1 MVSLTDPFE
10 DLFADRRRVAVF
22 VVGVLALAAVP
33 YSTTAYV
40 TELVFTA
47 LVFVMLGVSWN
58 LVAGYAGQIS
68 LGHHAFFGLG
78 AFVSAWLTTPTR
90 AGLPESIQ
98 SPALLAILVGALVAG
113 VLALVLGPL
122 LFRLTGHYFAIGT
135 LAVAAIIQL
144 VLLDQRRFSGGST
157 GYYVRNSVEHETVY
171 LLMLLATVAAI
182 LLTYAIVH
190 SRSGL
195 GMRAIHDDEDAASSL
210 GVNPLRYKL
219 MSFAVASGMAGLAG
233 GFFAQFSGYIN
244 ADSTLGVTYM
254 VDTLVVV
261 VLGGMGTMAGPLLG
275 TGLFLTLD
283 TALQRTGSDFATTIE
298 GALIII
304 FVIFVP
310 GGLYKLLS
318 ENSVADV
325 RNAVS
330 DLRND
335 VSEFRREVREDGL
348 REAVSRR
355 FGDDRNHGSG
365 E

>member
-1 MVSLTDPFE
+1 MVSLSNPFE
-10 DLFADRRRVAVF
+10 ALFADRRRVAVA
-22 VVGVLALAAVP
+22 VAGVLALAVVP
-33 YSTTAYV
+33 YTTTPYY
-40 TELVFTA
+40 TDIVFTG

-68 LGHHAFFGLG
+68 LGHHAFFGIG

-98 SPALLAILVGALVAG
+98 SPALLAIVVGALAAG
-113 VLALVLGPL
+113 LLALALGPV

-157 GYYVRNSVEHETVY
+157 GYYVQNSVSPETVY
-171 LLMLLATVAAI
+171 LLMLAATVVVILATYV
-182 LLTYAIVH
+182 VVQ

-195 GMRAIHDDEDAASSL
+195 GMRAVHDDEDAASSL
-210 GVNPLRYKL
+210 GVDPLRYKL
-219 MSFAVASGMAGLAG
+219 MSFAIASGMAGLAG

-244 ADSTLGVTYM
+244 PDSTLGVTYM

-275 TGLFLTLD
+275 AGLFLTLD
-283 TALQRTGSDFATTIE
+283 TVLRQTAGEFATTIE
-298 GALIII
+298 GGLIIL

-310 GGLYKLLS
+310 GGLYKLLTDRS
-318 ENSVADV
+318 
-325 RNAVS
+325 
-330 DLRND
+330 
-335 VSEFRREVREDGL
+335 
-348 REAVSRR
+348 
-355 FGDDRNHGSG
+355 GDDTEGGDAAESA

>member
-1 MVSLTDPFE
+1 MVSLTEPFE
-10 DLFADRRRVAVF
+10 GLFGSRRRLAAD
-22 VVGVLALAAVP
+22 VVGLLALAVIP
-33 YSTTAYV
+33 YSTTPYV
-40 TELVFTA
+40 TDVVFTG

-78 AFVSAWLTTPTR
+78 AFVSAWLTTPSR
-90 AGLPESIQ
+90 ANLPEVIQ
-98 SPALLAILVGALVAG
+98 SPALLAIAVGALVAG
-113 VLALVLGPL
+113 LLALVLGPI

-157 GYYVRNSVEHETVY
+157 GYYVQNNLGEDTIYV
-171 LLMLLATVAAI
+171 LMLLATVAVI
-182 LLTYAIVH
+182 LVTYLIVN

-219 MSFAVASGMAGLAG
+219 LAFSVASAMAGLAG
-233 GFFAQFSGYIN
+233 GFYAQFSLYVN
-244 ADSTLGVTYM
+244 PDSTLAVPWM

-275 TGLFLTLD
+275 AGLFLTLD
-283 TALQRTGSDFATTIE
+283 TVLRETAGEFATTIE

-310 GGLYKLLS
+310 GGLYKLLT
-318 ENSVADV
+318 D
-325 RNAVS
+325 RS
-330 DLRND
+330 DG
-335 VSEFRREVREDGL
+335 EDESQ
-348 REAVSRR
+348 EAE
-355 FGDDRNHGSG
+355 G
-365 E
+365 EAAAEQAE

>member
-1 MVSLTDPFE
+1 MVSLSNPFE
-10 DLFADRRRVAVF
+10 ALFADRRRVAVA
-22 VVGVLALAAVP
+22 VVGVLALAVVP
-33 YSTTAYV
+33 YTTTPYY
-40 TELVFTA
+40 TDIVFTG

-68 LGHHAFFGLG
+68 LGHHAFFGIG

-98 SPALLAILVGALVAG
+98 SPALLAIVVGALAAG
-113 VLALVLGPL
+113 LLALALGPV

-157 GYYVRNSVEHETVY
+157 GYYVQNSVSPETVY
-171 LLMLLATVAAI
+171 LLMLAATVVVILATYV
-182 LLTYAIVH
+182 VVQ

-195 GMRAIHDDEDAASSL
+195 GMRAVHDDEDAASSL
-210 GVNPLRYKL
+210 GVDPLRYKL
-219 MSFAVASGMAGLAG
+219 MSFAIASGMAGLAG

-244 ADSTLGVTYM
+244 PDSTLGVTYM

-275 TGLFLTLD
+275 AGLFLTLD
-283 TALQRTGSDFATTIE
+283 TVLRQTAGEFATTIE
-298 GALIII
+298 GGLIIL

-310 GGLYKLLS
+310 GGLYKLLTDRS
-318 ENSVADV
+318 
-325 RNAVS
+325 
-330 DLRND
+330 
-335 VSEFRREVREDGL
+335 
-348 REAVSRR
+348 
-355 FGDDRNHGSG
+355 GDDTEGGDAAESA

>member
-1 MVSLTDPFE
+1 MASLTDPFE
-10 DLFADRRRVAVF
+10 GLFESRRRVAIA

-33 YSTTAYV
+33 YSTTAYI
-40 TELVFTA
+40 TELVFTG

-78 AFVSAWLTTPTR
+78 AFVSAWLTTPGR
-90 AGLPESIQ
+90 AGLPEVIQ
-98 SPALLAILVGALVAG
+98 SPAWLAIAVGALAAG
-113 VLALVLGPL
+113 LLALVLGPL

-135 LAVAAIIQL
+135 LAVAAIVQL

-157 GYYVRNSVEHETVY
+157 GYYVRNNVQPETVFV
-171 LLMLLATVAAI
+171 LMLLATVAVI
-182 LLTYAIVH
+182 LVTYGIVN

-233 GFFAQFSGYIN
+233 GLFAQFSGYIN

-261 VLGGMGTMAGPLLG
+261 VLGGMGTMAGPLVG
-275 TGLFLTLD
+275 AGLFLSLD
-283 TALQRTGSDFATTIE
+283 TVLRRTAGEFATTIE

-318 ENSVADV
+318 DVTVADV
-325 RNAVS
+325 RDAVE
-330 DLRND
+330 DI
-335 VSEFRREVREDGL
+335 RREVEEDGIL
-348 REAVSRR
+348 TVISRR
-355 FGDDRNHGSG
+355 FGRGDDHSSNHSK
-365 E
+365 